1 MTLEDYS
8 VLLEDSAISHSNA
21 HHAPN
26 HRPACTHSSRNI
38 SQHTRRLALI
48 TYPGQCIEKRIK
60 GEVKEKRGSLGRPRG
75 RLSDLSGQPSLGLV
89 RGEDHAARAPSAQL
103 KPAQDQDFISIN
115 FGNRVRRPTLL
126 TFFTHDS
133 RTVTSRHYF
142 LDPYSQSDGCSA
154 DHQPFELGLS
164 FIDPFVL
171 HVVEPV

>member
-103 KPAQDQDFISIN
+103 KPAQDQDFISSLVQ
-115 FGNRVRRPTLL
+115 GMKQSTL
-126 TFFTHDS
+126 
-133 RTVTSRHYF
+133 
-142 LDPYSQSDGCSA
+142 G
-154 DHQPFELGLS
+154 
-164 FIDPFVL
+164 
-171 HVVEPV
+171 